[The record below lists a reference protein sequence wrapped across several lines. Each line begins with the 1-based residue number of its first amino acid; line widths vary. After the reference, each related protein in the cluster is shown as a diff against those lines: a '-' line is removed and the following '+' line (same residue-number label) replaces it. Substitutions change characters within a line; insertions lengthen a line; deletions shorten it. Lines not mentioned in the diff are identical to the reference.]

1 VWVAIRTVRELAIE
15 LPDLDLD
22 RLHPVDA
29 PWSGNLSDAYVK
41 SGDGF
46 GLRLSGSR
54 LRRTHLEGLDLA
66 ESDWEDVV
74 AEGCLFE
81 RIDFSRAKLTGL
93 RLDRCHLLGCKLSRA
108 HLTES
113 TLDNVLFEECR
124 LDATTLDDVQTAG
137 PVGFAASVLVNAV
150 IRDCRLNL
158 ATFDACRLRDVTL
171 TSCDL
176 RGADLR
182 GNRLAGIRGVSS
194 LRGVTIEPAQ
204 LADLTDA
211 VMRDLDVVVRGPHR

>member
-1 VWVAIRTVRELAIE
+1 MVTRTVRELLIE
-15 LPDLDLD
+15 LPELDPD
-22 RLHPVDA
+22 RLVSVDA
-29 PWSGNLSDAYVK
+29 PWSGHLTDAYVK
-41 SGDGF
+41 SGDGL

-54 LRRTHLEGLDLA
+54 LRRTHLEGLNLA
-66 ESDWEDVV
+66 EADWEDVV
-74 AEGCLFE
+74 AEGCVFE
-81 RIDFSRAKLTGL
+81 RIDFSGARLTGL

-113 TLDNVLFEECR
+113 ALDNVLFEDCR

-137 PVGFAASVLVNAV
+137 PVGFTACVLVNAL
-150 IRDCRLNL
+150 IRDCRLDQ
-158 ATFDACRLRDVTL
+158 ATFEGCRLREVTL
-171 TSCDL
+171 ASCDL

-182 GNRLAGIRGVSS
+182 GNRLAGIRGVTS
-194 LRGVTIEPAQ
+194 LRGVVIEPAQ

>member
-1 VWVAIRTVRELAIE
+1 VLTRTVRERQVE
-15 LPDLDLD
+15 LPELDPD
-22 RLHPVDA
+22 RLDPVDA
-29 PWSGNLSDAYVK
+29 PWSGNLTDAYVK

-46 GLRLSGSR
+46 GLRLSGAR
-54 LRRTHLEGLDLA
+54 LRRTHFVGLNLA
-66 ESDWEDVV
+66 EADWEDVV
-74 AEGCLFE
+74 AVGCVFE
-81 RIDFSRAKLTGL
+81 RVDFSRARLTGL
-93 RLDRCHLLGCKLSRA
+93 RLDRCHLLGCKLTSV

-113 TLDNVLFEECR
+113 VLDNVLFEECR
-124 LDATTLDDVQTAG
+124 LDATTLDDVQTVG
-137 PVGFAASVLVNAV
+137 PVGFSASVLVNAV
-150 IRDCRLNL
+150 IRDCRLDQ
-158 ATFDACRLRDVTL
+158 ATFDGCRLRDVTL

-182 GNRLAGIRGVSS
+182 GNRLAGIRGITS